1 MKIDMEA
8 MVNKVRS
15 EFNNKDDPAIEEALA
30 KKTKRVYELETK
42 CRLLED
48 KVASLIHERDK
59 LAEISSDLRADLNR
73 CQRFVDEHL
82 EQKSPQKKQPGH
94 VVDYNM
100 DIFSSLANREELIS
114 PVTEQRMQE
123 SAKIPPKEKQD

>member
-1 MKIDMEA
+1 MEA

-82 EQKSPQKKQPGH
+82 EQKSPQQKQPGH